1 MPKATFSKI
10 APEKQQRVLRQ
21 AARLFAKRGYAA
33 TDMAELA
40 ERCGVAKGSIYNYFE
55 SKEDLYYYVCL
66 DGLERSRR
74 AVYGEGEPTRDIYQL
89 VQQIFERGMA
99 FAEDHPEY
107 VALYLGVAA
116 GPAGPLADEISLQV
130 EQFTAELLK
139 RTIRQGMAEG
149 IVRRDLDVNLAA
161 FLINSLYIIF
171 VSSLVSRHFKLRMKQ
186 YLEIEGRVTAAAAR
200 EQVRRT
206 IDMIGDILRPRAP
219 RNKGRK
225 TWQASPAARSSP
237 AC

>member
-10 APEKQQRVLRQ
+10 APEKRRRVLRQ
-21 AARLFAKRGYAA
+21 AARLFAERGYAA

-89 VQQIFERGMA
+89 VQQIFERGMV

-139 RTIRQGMAEG
+139 QTIRRGMAEG

-206 IDMIGDILRPRAP
+206 IDMIGDILRPRVP
-219 RNKGRK
+219 
-225 TWQASPAARSSP
+225 QE
-237 AC
+237 

>member
-219 RNKGRK
+219 
-225 TWQASPAARSSP
+225 QE
-237 AC
+237 